1 MIHSHIFETCMCM
14 CTCTVYHRQ
23 RSIAEVKKK
32 DDRKTEPRKPGV
44 AALPLH
50 INIIDIDEVK
60 RFDMLKSEHIRILFI
75 TSIKKKNRFS
85 FTISCLWRTPMQL
98 IAAKLVTGYVTVITV
113 RYRRV
118 EQSCTKSNR
127 NVPIGESYFICDQ
140 SCRRGIN

>member
-1 MIHSHIFETCMCM
+1 MHVYTRI
-14 CTCTVYHRQ
+14 TVKDQSQ
-23 RSIAEVKKK
+23 RLKKV
-32 DDRKTEPRKPGV
+32 DRKSESRKPGV

-50 INIIDIDEVK
+50 MNIIDIDEVK

-75 TSIKKKNRFS
+75 TSIKKIQIFFHNLA
-85 FTISCLWRTPMQL
+85 TLWRTPMQL

-127 NVPIGESYFICDQ
+127 NVPIGESYFMCNQ